1 MILPSDSDLPP
12 ERDDSTPGDP
22 PESGTPW
29 WDDPD
34 LTGGHD
40 DGDDEDGEAASG
52 DDDISYLGDPDDGN
66 ELPPALAT
74 MAGPGWRKDLYKD
87 LLDSLRELEAI
98 EDPDDEFAPPEPP
111 DLFTFFGE
119 LAALRNELRHQ
130 GQHSHDTLNQLEKT
144 LAPLL
149 RAKPGKTTAPSGQEP
164 GAGTPWS
171 VASCL
176 ALISA
181 WDLLPEATSAA
192 AYEATFVPLFLAAGL
207 SRIPTVG
214 LPFDPALMTLAGTE
228 KGPAKSAHK
237 VLRETSAG
245 FLRDGTLLRPAGV
258 ITAG

>member
-34 LTGGHD
+34 LSGDHD
-40 DGDDEDGEAASG
+40 DDDDDDGETASE
-52 DDDISYLGDPDDGN
+52 DDDLSYLGDPDDGD

-74 MAGPGWRKDLYKD
+74 MAGPGWRKDLYND

-130 GQHSHDTLNQLEKT
+130 GQRSNDTLNQLEKT
-144 LAPLL
+144 LTPLL
-149 RAKPGKTTAPSGQEP
+149 RSKPGKTTATTGGEP
-164 GAGTPWS
+164 GAATPWPVS
-171 VASCL
+171 SCL

-192 AYEATFVPLFLAAGL
+192 AYEATFAPLLLAAGL

-214 LPFDPALMTLAGTE
+214 LPFDPALMTMAGTE
-228 KGPAKSAHK
+228 KGPAKAAHK

-245 FLRDGTLLRPAGV
+245 FLRDGILLRPAGV
-258 ITAG
+258 IIAS

>member
-1 MILPSDSDLPP
+1 
-12 ERDDSTPGDP
+12 
-22 PESGTPW
+22 
-29 WDDPD
+29 
-34 LTGGHD
+34 
-40 DGDDEDGEAASG
+40 
-52 DDDISYLGDPDDGN
+52 
-66 ELPPALAT
+66 
-74 MAGPGWRKDLYKD
+74 MAGK
-87 LLDSLRELEAI
+87 LLSVLPAGR
-98 EDPDDEFAPPEPP
+98 
-111 DLFTFFGE
+111 G
-119 LAALRNELRHQ
+119 RSSSN
-130 GQHSHDTLNQLEKT
+130 